1 MRIKYRT
8 LNNTILFYSKD
19 NITISESKR
28 REELDL
34 VLNAVFTDPA
44 DSSAWIYHKWLLS
57 NPNMDL
63 TRPICVLHRN
73 NKLQV
78 AFSRPVSLSDF
89 VIISSEE
96 KSVITTIN
104 DWRSVTGQKF
114 DSLWIG
120 ELVLPASMTICV
132 QIVNGSSR

>member
-1 MRIKYRT
+1 MKKDNI
-8 LNNTILFYSKD
+8 ILFYSQD

>member
-1 MRIKYRT
+1 M
-8 LNNTILFYSKD
+8 
-19 NITISESKR
+19 
-28 REELDL
+28 

-73 NKLQV
+73 NQLQV
-78 AFSRPVSLSDF
+78 AFSRPVSSSDF

-96 KSVITTIN
+96 KTVITIK

-114 DSLWIG
+114 DSLWIT